1 MIRLTLTACT
11 ALLTLVLSGCSTLG
25 GSGFFSGS
33 GLDEI
38 TPETGEP
45 VLKLSAEGN
54 QIFRCMEDARGP
66 YWHFEQ
72 PQANLFNEE
81 GERLV
86 RHSGPMFAFDHV
98 DGSRIIASRVVKW
111 VKSDNPAKNIPSVLM
126 SAVTEPGE
134 GTLDSVTFVQRIH
147 TEGGMPQKDCVSE
160 NVGHLLKVPYKSEYI
175 FWKPIP

>member
-25 GSGFFSGS
+25 GN
-33 GLDEI
+33 GLDKI
-38 TPETGEP
+38 TPDTGEP
-45 VLKLSAEGN
+45 VLKLSAEGT

-72 PQANLFNEE
+72 PHANLFNEE

-86 RHSGPMFAFDHV
+86 RHSGPMFSFEHV

-111 VKSDNPAKNIPSVLM
+111 VKSDDPVNNIPSVLM
-126 SAVTEPGE
+126 SAVTEPGD
-134 GTLDSVTFVQRIH
+134 GVLDSVTFVQRLN
-147 TEGGMPQKDCVSE
+147 TKGGMPQKDCTSE
-160 NVGHLLKVPYKSEYI
+160 NVGLLLKVPYKSEYI